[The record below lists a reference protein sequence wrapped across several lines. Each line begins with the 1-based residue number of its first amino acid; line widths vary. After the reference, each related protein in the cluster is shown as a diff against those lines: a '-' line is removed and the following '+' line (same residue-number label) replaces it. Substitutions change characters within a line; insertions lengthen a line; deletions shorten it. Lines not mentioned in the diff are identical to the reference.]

1 MQGGRTPA
9 AILDALGDP
18 TRRLIFARL
27 RREPSNVTILAK
39 GLPVTR
45 SAVSRHLQVLKGVG
59 LVAAQAQGTQQVYR
73 ATPEGLGPLAEWIA
87 DARAAP

>member
-1 MQGGRTPA
+1 MQSGRTPA

-27 RREPSNVTILAK
+27 RRAPSNVTVLAK

-59 LVAAQAQGTQQVYR
+59 LVEAEARGPQQVYR
-73 ATPEGLGPLAEWIA
+73 VTPEGLGPLAEWIA
-87 DARAAP
+87 DARA